1 MTSPR
6 LTETI
11 SLGNIITI
19 LVVVASVA
27 LGYGTQVALVEAIET
42 RVTRMEVER
51 VEMDNRIRNLENNFS
66 RIDEKLGHM
75 QQSLGRIAQSV
86 ER

>member
-19 LVVVASVA
+19 LVVIGSVA
-27 LGYGTQVALVEAIET
+27 LGYGTQVALVEAIEM
-42 RVTRMEVER
+42 RVTRMEIER

-75 QQSLGRIAQSV
+75 QQYLGRIAQSV